1 MSNKQ
6 EGQNFLQGTAILAMA
21 TALVK
26 IMGAVYK
33 IPLNAIIGEQGF
45 GYFNTAYE
53 IYNVLLMIS
62 TAGLPVAMSRMI
74 SQANSLE
81 NYNQVRRIY
90 AAARSIFL
98 TFGIV
103 GSVLMTA
110 FCRQL
115 ARFQNQPDA
124 WAAIGFLG
132 PCVLLICIISTFRG
146 FFQGQSN
153 MTPTSVSQVYEAMIR
168 VAFGLGGAYLMLK
181 KTGSLI
187 YAAAGGIFGVTAGC
201 IVAVVYLRI
210 QFGKSNQ
217 ILRQGGGE
225 AKSTRQTMKE
235 LLVIAIPITLGSA
248 GLQIIN
254 LFDTMIY
261 MRRLTGALA
270 WSSDAA
276 DTAKGIY
283 NFCQTIFNLPC
294 SLITPITISIIPT
307 VTAALTK
314 GNTAGARHTEE
325 SAVRTMSLIAMPCAV
340 GLAVLSEPII
350 RLLARNYGPESVA
363 TAAPI
368 LAYLGIAVIFNSTV
382 LLFNAIMQAHG
393 DVTTPVVNML
403 IGGVVKVVVNY
414 ILVAIPSLN
423 IIGAAIG
430 TIVCYVTITVL
441 DLIAM
446 RRSVTTRP
454 AIFRNVIRPAAAAGI
469 MGAATFF
476 AAALLRS
483 FTDSNTVV
491 CLGALIAA
499 VVVYVI
505 FVVVLRCITYED
517 CMLLP
522 KGEKIAKIL
531 HIKQKT

>member
-146 FFQGQSN
+146 FFQGQGN
-153 MTPTSVSQVYEAMIR
+153 MIPTSVSQVIEAVVKLVVGM
-168 VAFGLGGAYLMLK
+168 GAAVLLLRS
-181 KTGSLI
+181 TGSVSL
-187 YAAAGGIFGVTAGC
+187 AAGGAILGVTASC
-201 IVAVVYLRI
+201 LISVVYLFIVFRKHF
-210 QFGKSNQ
+210 QRLPRSKDKPWSYQ
-217 ILRQGGGE
+217 E
-225 AKSTRQTMKE
+225 TVKA
-235 LLVIAIPITLGSA
+235 LLLIAIPITLGSA
-248 GLQIIN
+248 CLQIITA
-254 LFDTMIY
+254 LASKIYMGRLLASGISQRSADTM
-261 MRRLTGALA
+261 R
-270 WSSDAA
+270 
-276 DTAKGIY
+276 GIHVMT
-283 NFCQTIFNLPC
+283 QTIFNMPC
-294 SLITPITISIIPT
+294 AFITPITVSIIPAI
-307 VTAALTK
+307 TAQLTT
-314 GNTAGARHTEE
+314 GDHADARKTEE
-325 SAVRTMSLIAMPCAV
+325 SAARITGLIAIPCAI
-340 GLAVLSEPII
+340 GLAVLARPITALLGGYTGEKLDLAA
-350 RLLARNYGPESVA
+350 RLM
-363 TAAPI
+363 TI
-368 LAYLGIAVIFNSTV
+368 LGICVFFNAVV
-382 LLFNAIMQAHG
+382 LVTTAIMQAHG
-393 DVTTPVVNML
+393 NVILPVVNMAL
-403 IGGVVKVVVNY
+403 AGGIRLLSVY
-414 ILVAIPSLN
+414 ILARNPK
-423 IIGAAIG
+423 IG
-430 TIVCYVTITVL
+430 IVGAPISNLMCYVLIFLLNLLSIHHLYNDAPQILPNVL
-441 DLIAM
+441 
-446 RRSVTTRP
+446 RP
-454 AIFRNVIRPAAAAGI
+454 LLSGLL
-469 MGAATFF
+469 MGACAYGCYQAMLT
-476 AAALLRS
+476 AHISSRLLLCAVPVS
-483 FTDSNTVV
+483 V
-491 CLGALIAA
+491 GAIVYLAA
-499 VVVYVI
+499 VI
-505 FVVVLRCITYED
+505 FLKVLRKED

-522 KGEKIAKIL
+522 KGEKIARWL
-531 HIKQKT
+531 HLEN